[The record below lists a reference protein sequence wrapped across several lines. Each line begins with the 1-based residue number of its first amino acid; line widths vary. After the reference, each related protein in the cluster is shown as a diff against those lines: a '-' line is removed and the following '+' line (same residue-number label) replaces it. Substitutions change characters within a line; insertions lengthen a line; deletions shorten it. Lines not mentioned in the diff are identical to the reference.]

1 MVASLLI
8 MIVSAVLLVYWFR
21 YICLLMLRAQTD
33 KEHAAD
39 LASINQLSFAE
50 TLRRGFHDLPAGELD
65 SVEKALERDYRLLT
79 HLLRHT
85 TGLEVRGISLEQRM
99 LMADFMVMRLLSKT
113 GRMLGHSGG
122 RAALEEMS
130 LVLNRLADAMAE
142 RIHAARVTTV
152 G

>member
-1 MVASLLI
+1 
-8 MIVSAVLLVYWFR
+8 
-21 YICLLMLRAQTD
+21 MLRAQTD

-39 LASINQLSFAE
+39 LASINQLSFAD
-50 TLRRGFHDLPAGELD
+50 TLRRGFRDLPAGELD

-85 TGLEVRGISLEQRM
+85 TGLEVSGISLEQRM

-113 GRMLGHSGG
+113 GRMLGYSGA

-142 RIHAARVTTV
+142 RIHAARAHYP